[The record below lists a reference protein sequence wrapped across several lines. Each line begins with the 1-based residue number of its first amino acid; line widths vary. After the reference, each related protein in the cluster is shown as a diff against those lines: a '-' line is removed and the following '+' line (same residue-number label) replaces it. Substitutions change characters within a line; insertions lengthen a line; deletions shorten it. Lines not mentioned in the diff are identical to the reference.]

1 MIGRHR
7 TPFSIKEHILI
18 WATILLMLG
27 IPLALM
33 EYQSHCERTAQH
45 QWNARYHR

>member
-1 MIGRHR
+1 MRHPHCFTAR
-7 TPFSIKEHILI
+7 EHCLI